1 MHSKQFIFLNQTL
14 AQCVFEETQPLPRSQ
29 TGSYCHQNLPLQ
41 SLNIFHLGPLAMR
54 FKAGTMVS
62 CNCWNWCHFSFDLC
76 LESPSK
82 DLINQGFCISSSF
95 FPEGLE
101 DHFLSHIIF
110 PLEPLMM
117 LRQAWQRGFPLP
129 STITTESYN
138 QNMYGLLH
146 H

>member
-29 TGSYCHQNLPLQ
+29 TSSYCHQNLPLQ

-117 LRQAWQRGFPLP
+117 LRQAWQKGFPLP
-129 STITTESYN
+129 STITESYN